1 MKEQK
6 TAETVELSEVVAL
19 KYKLIFQELTNLK
32 LVYDNKQR
40 DLAEISKQ
48 IVTEYSEEGKYVVT
62 GIDFDAMKVTRR
74 LADEQEG

>member
-1 MKEQK
+1 MDEKNEK
-6 TAETVELSEVVAL
+6 NTVDLDEVVAL
-19 KYKLIFQELTNLK
+19 RYKLVSQELTNLK

-40 DLAEISKQ
+40 ELAEMSKQ
-48 IVTEYSEEGKYVVT
+48 IVAEYSEEGKYVVT